1 MIVNASE
8 QMFTRND
15 TMARYSLA
23 FDFGATSIRA
33 ILGAVE
39 DGRFTCK
46 EVMRMSHQRE
56 TVNGRSRWEW
66 DKIVSKVVET
76 IVAHQDEIDSIAVNT
91 WGVDFGLIGSDG
103 KLLCNPVSYRDARHN
118 EGYDYAQEKLSL
130 EDIFMATGNQ
140 IMSINSLFQLLVY
153 KKDELEGK
161 DDTMGKIDTLLFMP
175 DLLNYMLTGQKRSEL
190 TIASTSQILDLR
202 TKEFSEKIMQT
213 YGISKDIF
221 APVIYPTEV
230 VGSIKDSLIPEVKAL
245 NKDIPVIACAS
256 HDTASAVLLT
266 EAYTDRDTAFLSC
279 GTWSL
284 IGGLTDEPVICK
296 DAFARDLTNETG
308 FAGSNMFFKNI
319 TGLYI
324 LEMLKSDLES
334 KRGEKIPFS
343 EITEYVKNCPITDT
357 VDVDAAVFSQ
367 NEFDVKEAIDGLTHK
382 HYEHDYDY
390 FKVIYLSLANKY
402 NETLKNIESV
412 IDHKFK
418 KLHMIGGGTQ
428 SEFLCQL
435 VANVTKLE
443 VIAGPMEATAYGNL
457 LAQKLGLKEFKDLAE
472 GRKVILA
479 SSEFKEYLPQN

>member
-1 MIVNASE
+1 
-8 QMFTRND
+8 
-15 TMARYSLA
+15 
-23 FDFGATSIRA
+23 
-33 ILGAVE
+33 
-39 DGRFTCK
+39 
-46 EVMRMSHQRE
+46 
-56 TVNGRSRWEW
+56 
-66 DKIVSKVVET
+66 
-76 IVAHQDEIDSIAVNT
+76 
-91 WGVDFGLIGSDG
+91 
-103 KLLCNPVSYRDARHN
+103 
-118 EGYDYAQEKLSL
+118 
-130 EDIFMATGNQ
+130 
-140 IMSINSLFQLLVY
+140 
-153 KKDELEGK
+153 
-161 DDTMGKIDTLLFMP
+161 
-175 DLLNYMLTGQKRSEL
+175 
-190 TIASTSQILDLR
+190 
-202 TKEFSEKIMQT
+202 
-213 YGISKDIF
+213 
-221 APVIYPTEV
+221 
-230 VGSIKDSLIPEVKAL
+230 
-245 NKDIPVIACAS
+245 
-256 HDTASAVLLT
+256 
-266 EAYTDRDTAFLSC
+266 
-279 GTWSL
+279 
-284 IGGLTDEPVICK
+284 
-296 DAFARDLTNETG
+296 
-308 FAGSNMFFKNI
+308 MFFKNI

-479 SSEFKEYLPQN
+479 SSEFKEYHPQN